1 MTMTPRYKIMARCQE
16 TGERVQMQFLD
27 DTITEDYE
35 TAVTHAMK
43 LAQDTQSRNQGTW
56 VAEVELYT
64 PGNATWAFAGQ

>member
-1 MTMTPRYKIMARCQE
+1 
-16 TGERVQMQFLD
+16 MQFLD

-35 TAVTHAMK
+35 MAVVHATK
-43 LAQDTQSRNQGTW
+43 LAQDTQSRNQGSW